1 VTHPFHPLS
10 GREFELVTYKK
21 AWGEDRVYFRDRKG
35 RLHHMPV
42 GWTSVE
48 VPDPFRTLAAGRC
61 RFRTED
67 LLRLADI
74 VAGLLTPGR
83 LRERKGNNAA
93 TVRTNTPRKPSRER
107 ASGKLIGR
115 NHKCRRWTG
124 TGTA

>member
-1 VTHPFHPLS
+1 MTHPFHPLS

-48 VPDPFRTLAAGRC
+48 APDPFRTLAAGSC

-74 VAGLLTPGR
+74 IAGLLTPGR
-83 LRERKGNNAA
+83 LRKRKEKTAV
-93 TVRTNTPRKPSRER
+93 TVRTNTSRSPPKEKL
-107 ASGKLIGR
+107 SGR
-115 NHKCRRWTG
+115 RCRGNREHR
-124 TGTA
+124 